1 MNEDIDLPFPSGIF
15 ANSPVAQM
23 QENLQRALGLPAEFV
38 APTIL
43 SAVSMAAG
51 KGIEVFSTGGRT
63 CRANLYVLLGA
74 ASGLG
79 KSEMGKR
86 VFAPHYAAA
95 DERLRSFLYDQRP
108 KVSAKL
114 RQAEAELKRLDA
126 NPNSSITEFER
137 LSKRQ
142 CELQAQLEPPQT
154 VVEDCTQEAL
164 EKALSTDG
172 TVALISTDARNVSKN
187 IVGRRY
193 RKGATE
199 EDVFIKAWSGDKI
212 IVLRMSR
219 SLWIDDPCLA
229 MFLSVQPDL
238 FVELFAHSG
247 FLVSGFLPRILPV
260 MVESVPG
267 VFGMSGQLDQRV
279 LDNYDRH
286 LRGIFDSY
294 RFRPKPVVVDLEE
307 KARFRLNVFK
317 YEAERDGNRFPEISA
332 CTRRWV
338 EQAFRVSLCLHLAH
352 HGGAAH
358 QHIISEYHVYKAIE
372 VVRWFGVQQRELLS
386 ASIQEQKGKLKMKI
400 RDILSC
406 NPTGGLTV
414 RDLSRRAGCS
424 AAEIWRIVHEASDI
438 EIVMEPTKG
447 CPRKSVRMKDGGS

>member
-1 MNEDIDLPFPSGIF
+1 MNDDIDLPFPSKIF

-38 APTIL
+38 ASTIL

-51 KGIEVFSTGGRT
+51 KGIEVVSTGGRT
-63 CRANLYVLLGA
+63 CRANLYVLVGA
-74 ASGLG
+74 SSGLG

-86 VFAPHYAAA
+86 VFAPHYAVAN
-95 DERLRSFLYDQRP
+95 ERLRSFLFDQKP

-114 RQAEAELKRLDA
+114 RQAEAQLKRLDG
-126 NPNSSITEFER
+126 NPNSSIAEFER
-137 LSKRQ
+137 LSKLQ
-142 CELQAQLEPPQT
+142 CELQSELEAPQT

-164 EKALSTDG
+164 EKAFSADG
-172 TVALISTDARNVSKN
+172 TVALISTDARSVSKN
-187 IVGRRY
+187 IFGRY

-212 IVLRMSR
+212 IVMRVSR

-238 FVELFAHSG
+238 FMEIFSRPG

-267 VFGMSGQLDQRV
+267 VFGMFGQLDQRV
-279 LDNYDRH
+279 LDNYDQH
-286 LRGIFDSY
+286 LRGIFDTY
-294 RFRPKPVVVDLEE
+294 RFRPNPVRVDLEE
-307 KARFRLNVFK
+307 RARFKLEVFK
-317 YEAERDGNRFPEISA
+317 FEAERDGNRFPEISA

-338 EQAFRVSLCLHLAH
+338 EQAFRVALCLHLAH
-352 HGGAAH
+352 YGGAAH
-358 QHIISEYHVYKAIE
+358 QHVISEYHVDKAIE
-372 VVRWFGVQQRELLS
+372 VVRWFGVQQQELLS
-386 ASIQEQKGKLKMKI
+386 ASIQEGKGKLKMKI

-406 NPTGGLTV
+406 NPTGSLTV
-414 RDLSRRAGCS
+414 RDLSRRVGCS
-424 AAEIWRIVHEASDI
+424 ASEIRRLVDEASDL
-438 EIVMEPTKG
+438 ELVKEPTQG
-447 CPRKSVRMKDGGS
+447 RPRESVRMIDGV